1 MISVDV
7 YRTMYRKMK
16 MRFNTD
22 LGEEEEEE
30 ESCRGDAPIKHR
42 YQSAVSLVSS
52 SLNVTGSKSMEKICD
67 FFHQLRDRTEE
78 RNFFFT

>member
-22 LGEEEEEE
+22 LGEEEEE
-30 ESCRGDAPIKHR
+30 SCRGDAPIKHR

-52 SLNVTGSKSMEKICD
+52 RLNVTRSKSMEKICD

-78 RNFFFT
+78 WNFFFT